1 MAGAADHVAA
11 GPNEGRD
18 GERDDGQNLRL
29 ELERKR
35 LNLRILLETA
45 QELSGIL
52 QPRKIVET
60 FLLTAMGSIGAM
72 RGVAVLAR
80 PTSCEGLVL
89 SRGLRQSEAAAL
101 ELRLP
106 ELCDAYFP
114 YRDLNDSFPTSKIRA
129 IKRDPAESADLLP
142 EGMDI
147 LLCFSVDEEHCG
159 LLALGPLLAGGAAV
173 LDADARGLL
182 HSLLHIL
189 IGALRGA
196 LAVNSI
202 RQMGVDLSRKND
214 RLTESLAASQAAQRV
229 LDRHVHQLAA
239 INELAGELSHLHEVR
254 EILDSFLLTML
265 GAFSVSCGLAMVL
278 DRAGRGVD
286 LAIRGAPDTGLSG
299 FNAADAL
306 VYKAFTATGARSL
319 APLTVEPVD
328 SPGQALEGCGLPFE
342 AACAVFFALDQ
353 NVQGV
358 LILGETIS
366 GEMLEDEDAQLVRA
380 QVATL
385 LGYVQGARRLST
397 ITNLNDDLVRQ
408 NEELTRTVTELTEAR
423 QTIDLLERAGT
434 RVRAFLQAEGVRS
447 RRFSW
452 LDSGAILLASV
463 LLGLLFNLASP
474 AGLPL
479 VPEYL
484 RRSPAQSVTAQKA
497 RELQQSEGAVI
508 VDARPQ
514 VFYDQRRVRGAVNLT
529 PALFDMVYLMR
540 FAQLPLSTPIIV
552 YGGNIS
558 RRWDEDVAAKL
569 TAREHERVL
578 VIDDGL
584 PAWVARGYPVEP

>member
-1 MAGAADHVAA
+1 M
-11 GPNEGRD
+11 
-18 GERDDGQNLRL
+18 
-29 ELERKR
+29 
-35 LNLRILLETA
+35 
-45 QELSGIL
+45 
-52 QPRKIVET
+52 
-60 FLLTAMGSIGAM
+60 
-72 RGVAVLAR
+72 
-80 PTSCEGLVL
+80 VL
-89 SRGLRQSEAAAL
+89 SRGLPAAEAEAL
-101 ELRLP
+101 EQRLP

-114 YRDLNDSFPTSKIRA
+114 YRDASDAFPASRIRV
-129 IKRDPAESADLLP
+129 IKRDPAAGDTLLP
-142 EGMDI
+142 HGMDI
-147 LLCFSVDEEHCG
+147 LFCFSVDEEHCG
-159 LLALGPLLAGGAAV
+159 LLGLGPLLSGGGAV
-173 LDADARGLL
+173 LDADAGNLL
-182 HSLLHIL
+182 HSLLHIF

-202 RQMGVDLSRKND
+202 RQLGVDLSRKND
-214 RLTESLAASQAAQRV
+214 RLTESLAASQAAQRM
-229 LDRHVHQLAA
+229 LDRRVYQLAA

-265 GAFSVSCGLAMVL
+265 GAFSVNCGLALVL
-278 DRAGRGVD
+278 DRSSRCVD
-286 LAIRGAPDTGLSG
+286 LALRGAPDTGLSV

-306 VYKAFTATGARSL
+306 VYKAFTATGGHSL
-319 APLTVEPVD
+319 APLTVEAVGA
-328 SPGQALEGCGLPFE
+328 PGPTFAGCGLPFE

-353 NVQGV
+353 DVQGL

-366 GEMLEDEDAQLVRA
+366 GEGLEDEDAQLVRA

-397 ITNLNDDLVRQ
+397 ITGLNEGLVRQ

-434 RVRAFLQAEGVRS
+434 RVRAFLQAEGQRS

-452 LDSGAILLASV
+452 LDCGAILLASV

-508 VDARPQ
+508 VDARPPA
-514 VFYDQRRVRGAVNLT
+514 FYDQRRVRGAVNLT

-540 FAQLPLSTPIIV
+540 FSQLPLATPIIV

-569 TAREHERVL
+569 LAREHERVL